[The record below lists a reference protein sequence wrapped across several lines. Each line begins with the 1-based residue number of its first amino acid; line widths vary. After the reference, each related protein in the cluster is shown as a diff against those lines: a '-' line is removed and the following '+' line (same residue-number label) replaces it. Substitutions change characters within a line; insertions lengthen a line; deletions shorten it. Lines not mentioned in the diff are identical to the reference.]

1 MKNNKFY
8 LNSAVIVMLFNTM
21 LFPQEIPQK
30 VINGKTMRDSLIRLG
45 YYVKPEQERKEIK
58 LTPEEAI
65 NYLEQKYRSDIWKL
79 AEDPL
84 RVAIGQLVFY
94 AKSKPFDSI
103 RVFLE
108 RYPFDS
114 VNIPPEK
121 FFIFDSVT
129 LKIPNIGLT
138 EPWMID
144 SLVKADT
151 LGIKYAEAG
160 ADTIARPEAAVS
172 KPLISMK
179 DTILLIVTDTL
190 SEVKAFGDYHP
201 FKVFRS
207 SFTGDSLLAAVKA
220 LTDFIEARDSTI
232 IMFKGVSETNLP
244 VWLNSRSGDMKRF
257 WLRNEYDDSVTVW
270 VGSAGRNTIGLYL
283 EEGIMFRRPSKHSN
297 IYDAQLDI
305 KQVDTRKLQ
314 QVNKLYVKPQY
325 WKYRS
330 EAAFV
335 FNQAMLTNWVKGGEN
350 SISTAMDITGYV
362 DYNNKELK
370 ITSNNFARLKYGLIK
385 SGDDPVR
392 KNLDLLETNS
402 KLNHK
407 AFGKFDFSATML
419 FKTQISKGY
428 NYPNDSVPVS
438 KFFNPAVL
446 TLGIGLDYKPNKTTS
461 INVAPLSYKA
471 TFVPDTATI
480 DQTKY
485 GVPKDRRSMHEPG
498 GSVQITNEFKPLK
511 TVTITNRLQLFTNYI
526 HNPQNIDIDWEMIAQ
541 VKLNWFTDL
550 RFNTHFIFDDDTK
563 TVVKNKDGSPVL
575 GPDGK
580 PKKSA
585 RIQFKELLGL
595 SFVFRF

>member
-8 LNSAVIVMLFNTM
+8 LLSAVIVMLFNAM

-45 YYVKPEQERKEIK
+45 YYVKPEQERIEIK

-121 FFIFDSVT
+121 FFVFDSVT

-138 EPWMID
+138 EPGRID

-160 ADTIARPEAAVS
+160 TDTIARPETAVS

-179 DTILLIVTDTL
+179 DTILLIVKDTL
-190 SEVKAFGDYHP
+190 SEVKAFSDYHP

-350 SISTAMDITGYV
+350 SISTAMDITGYA

-385 SGDDPVR
+385 SGDNPVR

-446 TLGIGLDYKPNKTTS
+446 TLGIGLDYKPDKTTS

-526 HNPQNIDIDWEMIAQ
+526 HKPQNIDIDWEMIAQ

-563 TVVKNKDGSPVL
+563 TIVKNKDGSPVI